1 MSLRGDSRGAGEA
14 TADEPER
21 RQGRRNWVRFIPAR
35 ERGGRLWY
43 PFGAWSCSAL
53 PLTRARPRMSEA
65 AGQPHV
71 RFRRSIIL
79 MFPRLDNKSLSAGGW
94 LMYSPSGHHECR
106 RTHAW
111 DGLRPWGDAAWVLVG
126 RCARAE
132 SCISCELGSWLMK
145 VSCTFTSAAV
155 PIHGAACELGAT
167 QHGPCLDAARGSKAA
182 SAASLSTHQLRVGW
196 LGQSLSVSRVPAAIR
211 DGCGYVRAAW
221 VSQGRCTLTGCLAG
235 LWEQAVPCASTDRLC
250 GRGARLL
257 SGQRPETQI
266 GRGARLLSGQ
276 KA

>member
-43 PFGAWSCSAL
+43 PFGAWPCSAL

-111 DGLRPWGDAAWVLVG
+111 DGLRPWGDAAWVLSG
-126 RCARAE
+126 RCARFE
-132 SCISCELGSWLMK
+132 GCISCE
-145 VSCTFTSAAV
+145 
-155 PIHGAACELGAT
+155 PEY
-167 QHGPCLDAARGSKAA
+167 A
-182 SAASLSTHQLRVGW
+182 SAAS
-196 LGQSLSVSRVPAAIR
+196 
-211 DGCGYVRAAW
+211 
-221 VSQGRCTLTGCLAG
+221 G
-235 LWEQAVPCASTDRLC
+235 L
-250 GRGARLL
+250 ARLVPFGYHECQPSL
-257 SGQRPETQI
+257 GTAAVMCVQLGS
-266 GRGARLLSGQ
+266 ARD
-276 KA
+276 AAR